1 MEIFMEILKFIPLV
15 LGAILAVVA
24 FVDSWKAKRKAKKE
38 AEAAKTEAEKAKAE
52 ADLAAANLALEQAAK
67 DFIAQA
73 ETMYSSVDAI
83 LKAKGESAGALK
95 KETVLAKLRTYA
107 IEKGI
112 SLDVVEWTDKIDELV
127 KFTKNVNAKK

>member
-1 MEIFMEILKFIPLV
+1 MEFFVQLITIIPPTLAAI
-15 LGAILAVVA
+15 GAIIAA
-24 FVDSWKAKRKAKKE
+24 ITSWKAKRKAKKE

-73 ETMYSSVDAI
+73 ETMYNSVDAI

-107 IEKGI
+107 IENGI
-112 SLDVVEWTDKIDELV
+112 SLNVIEWTDKIDELV